1 MIEQLAGQL
10 VCFGYEHRYR
20 LVLVDRVW
28 YSKEGKQ
35 LITGLDEDRNDVR
48 TFRVDRIIR
57 GKVRIVGQR
66 RAGREKAAGVPS
78 GRGAAQL
85 RHRP

>member
-1 MIEQLAGQL
+1 MQHLAGQL

-20 LVLVDRVW
+20 LVLVAKVW
-28 YSKEGKQ
+28 RSKAGDQ

-57 GKVRIVGQR
+57 GRVRVVR
-66 RAGREKAAGVPS
+66 
-78 GRGAAQL
+78 
-85 RHRP
+85 

>member
-1 MIEQLAGQL
+1 MNDLIGKI

-28 YSKEGKQ
+28 HSKEGKQ

-57 GKVRIVGQR
+57 GKVRTVAPR
-66 RAGREKAAGVPS
+66 S
-78 GRGAAQL
+78 
-85 RHRP
+85 

>member
-10 VCFGYEHRYR
+10 VCFGYEHRFR
-20 LVLVDRVW
+20 LVLVDKIW
-28 YSKEGKQ
+28 FSKAGDQ
-35 LITGLDEDRNDVR
+35 LLTGLDEDRNELR

-66 RAGREKAAGVPS
+66 QR
-78 GRGAAQL
+78 
-85 RHRP
+85 

>member
-1 MIEQLAGQL
+1 MEQLEGQL

-20 LVLVDRVW
+20 LVLVDKVW
-28 YSKEGKQ
+28 VSKAGDQ

-57 GKVRIVGQR
+57 GRVRVVR
-66 RAGREKAAGVPS
+66 
-78 GRGAAQL
+78 
-85 RHRP
+85 

>member
-1 MIEQLAGQL
+1 MIEKLEGQL

-28 YSKEGKQ
+28 RSKAGDQ
-35 LITGLDEDRNDVR
+35 LITGLDEDRNDIR

-57 GKVRIVGQR
+57 KKVRVV
-66 RAGREKAAGVPS
+66 AS
-78 GRGAAQL
+78 
-85 RHRP
+85 RP

>member
-1 MIEQLAGQL
+1 MIEDLVGQI

-28 YSKEGKQ
+28 SSKEGNQ

-57 GKVRIVGQR
+57 GKVRV
-66 RAGREKAAGVPS
+66 V
-78 GRGAAQL
+78 AQ
-85 RHRP
+85 

>member
-1 MIEQLAGQL
+1 MEQFVGKI

-28 YSKEGKQ
+28 SSKAGDQ
-35 LITGLDEDRNDVR
+35 LITGLDEDRNDIR

-57 GKVRIVGQR
+57 GKVRTL
-66 RAGREKAAGVPS
+66 A
-78 GRGAAQL
+78 
-85 RHRP
+85 

>member
-1 MIEQLAGQL
+1 MNDLIGKI

-28 YSKEGKQ
+28 HSAAGNW
-35 LITGLDEDRNDVR
+35 LITGLDEDRNDTR

-57 GKVRIVGQR
+57 GKVRVV
-66 RAGREKAAGVPS
+66 A
-78 GRGAAQL
+78 
-85 RHRP
+85 

>member
-1 MIEQLAGQL
+1 MIEDLEGTL

-28 YSKEGKQ
+28 YSKAGDQ
-35 LITGLDEDRNDVR
+35 LITGLDEDRNDIR

-57 GKVRIVGQR
+57 KKVRVV
-66 RAGREKAAGVPS
+66 AS
-78 GRGAAQL
+78 
-85 RHRP
+85 RP

>member
-1 MIEQLAGQL
+1 MIEDLAGVL

-28 YSKEGKQ
+28 RSKAGDQ

-57 GKVRIVGQR
+57 GKVRV
-66 RAGREKAAGVPS
+66 VS
-78 GRGAAQL
+78 
-85 RHRP
+85 

>member
-1 MIEQLAGQL
+1 MDGDLVIERLEGQL

-28 YSKEGKQ
+28 RSKAGDQ
-35 LITGLDEDRNDVR
+35 LITGLDEDRNDIR

-57 GKVRIVGQR
+57 GKVRTVGQEQR
-66 RAGREKAAGVPS
+66 QES
-78 GRGAAQL
+78 
-85 RHRP
+85 

>member
-1 MIEQLAGQL
+1 MDERLEGQL

-20 LVLVDRVW
+20 LVLVARVW
-28 YSKEGKQ
+28 SSAAGDR

-57 GKVRIVGQR
+57 GKVRVVGN
-66 RAGREKAAGVPS
+66 S
-78 GRGAAQL
+78 
-85 RHRP
+85 

>member
-1 MIEQLAGQL
+1 MQNLAGQL

-28 YSKEGKQ
+28 LSKAGDQ

-57 GKVRIVGQR
+57 GRVRVVR
-66 RAGREKAAGVPS
+66 
-78 GRGAAQL
+78 
-85 RHRP
+85 

>member
-1 MIEQLAGQL
+1 MEQLVGQL

-28 YSKEGKQ
+28 WSKAGDQ
-35 LITGLDEDRNDVR
+35 LITGLDEDRNDIR

-57 GKVRIVGQR
+57 GKVRTVGN
-66 RAGREKAAGVPS
+66 GK
-78 GRGAAQL
+78 
-85 RHRP
+85 

>member
-1 MIEQLAGQL
+1 MIEGIEGQL

-28 YSKEGKQ
+28 SSKAGDR
-35 LITGLDEDRNDVR
+35 LITGLDEDRNDIR

-57 GKVRIVGQR
+57 KKVRVV
-66 RAGREKAAGVPS
+66 AS
-78 GRGAAQL
+78 
-85 RHRP
+85 RP

>member
-1 MIEQLAGQL
+1 MIEKLAGQL

-28 YSKEGKQ
+28 NSKAGDQ

-57 GKVRIVGQR
+57 GKVRVV
-66 RAGREKAAGVPS
+66 K
-78 GRGAAQL
+78 
-85 RHRP
+85 

>member
-1 MIEQLAGQL
+1 MIEGIEGQL

-28 YSKEGKQ
+28 RSKAGDR
-35 LITGLDEDRNDVR
+35 LITGLDEDRNDIR

-57 GKVRIVGQR
+57 KKVRVV
-66 RAGREKAAGVPS
+66 AS
-78 GRGAAQL
+78 
-85 RHRP
+85 RP

>member
-1 MIEQLAGQL
+1 MDQLEGQL

-28 YSKEGKQ
+28 RSKAGDQ
-35 LITGLDEDRNDVR
+35 LITGLDEDRNDIR

-57 GKVRIVGQR
+57 KKVRVV
-66 RAGREKAAGVPS
+66 AS
-78 GRGAAQL
+78 
-85 RHRP
+85 RP